1 MKVAIVQMRV
11 EMGRQQAN
19 LERALAGI
27 AEAAANGAAIVVLP
41 ECPFLGWLS
50 ARVPELAE
58 PVPGDTYGHLAAV
71 ASAHGLFVCSG
82 ITERA
87 AGACHNAAVLIDPA
101 GRLLIR
107 HRKINELDVGLQVY
121 TRGTGLAVAHTELGP
136 LAVNICADNWVPC
149 IDQTLHLMG
158 ARLILSPCAWAC
170 DPGSEEPNSESIRD
184 YFRKRTTESPLYLV
198 GANSVGALTEGPWQG
213 RILHGR
219 SLVYGPEGRE
229 LLAGDLNAEQV
240 LYCDVPL

>member
-27 AEAAANGAAIVVLP
+27 AEAAANGAAVVVLP

-50 ARVPELAE
+50 ARVAELAE
-58 PVPGDTYGHLAAV
+58 PLPSDTYGDLAAA

-87 AGACHNAAVLIDPA
+87 ADACHNTAVLIDPA

-136 LAVNICADNWVPC
+136 LAVNICA
-149 IDQTLHLMG
+149 
-158 ARLILSPCAWAC
+158 WAC
-170 DPGSEEPNSESIRD
+170 NAGSEEPNSESIRD